1 MTEHPSI
8 AAFMNHGYV
17 DEPIQFSKCIA
28 CGIEINVGDEY
39 IEHGQHDFCDM
50 DCLTKTMLEEGN
62 LERKVAGDDTVRF
75 V

>member
-8 AAFMNHGYV
+8 AAFMNSGHLN
-17 DEPIQFSKCIA
+17 EPIQFSKCIQ
-28 CGIEINVGDEY
+28 CGSEIYIGDEY

-50 DCLTKTMLEEGN
+50 NCLTTAMLKEGN
-62 LERKVAGDDTVRF
+62 AERKVAGDDTVRF